1 MSDNKDRPYCYIDH
15 ANKKSENYAANPYLF
30 WLNQTRRERGQG
42 DLDDAVADDHPN
54 ADPAD
59 S

>member
-1 MSDNKDRPYCYIDH
+1 MLEKKDRPHCYIDH

-30 WLNQTRRERGQG
+30 WLNQTRRERGAG
-42 DLDDAVADDHPN
+42 DLDEGIADDRPD
-54 ADPAD
+54 AEPE